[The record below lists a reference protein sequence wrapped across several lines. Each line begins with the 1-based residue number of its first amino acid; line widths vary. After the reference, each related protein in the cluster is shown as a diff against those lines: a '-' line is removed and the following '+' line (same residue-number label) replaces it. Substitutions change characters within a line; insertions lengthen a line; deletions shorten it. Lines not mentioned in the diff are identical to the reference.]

1 MPSLILGTEQLQ
13 CEEEQTVQ
21 GAKET
26 HVIGGGEEEC
36 RQNGNAGHEPDMEE
50 QETKPEEEHTSN
62 SSAESPSEGQQ

>member
-13 CEEEQTVQ
+13 CDEEQT
-21 GAKET
+21 
-26 HVIGGGEEEC
+26 VIGGGEEEC
-36 RQNGNAGHEPDMEE
+36 RQNGNAGHEPDVEE